1 MSHPIDL
8 HILRSE
14 DWPEH
19 LLERALAST
28 EGQPVNV
35 HVAPYT
41 GVLGRD
47 RAHGY
52 LQGSAPY
59 VAFLDADD
67 ELLAGG
73 LEALLSALESDRSLC
88 GAYGGE
94 EIIHP
99 DGRVEYRQDARWSP
113 VAQLTRSS
121 AMHNGCVMRR
131 SAIMPHLIEIEG
143 YQGRANRL
151 LRGLIVQSGAWQA
164 VQAPV
169 YRWYLREGTLHTM
182 PLPAMDRAVTR
193 RLAPILMAGGVRDLA
208 REAPALSV
216 GYMTSR

>member
-8 HILRSE
+8 HILRSD
-14 DWPEH
+14 DWPPD
-19 LLERALAST
+19 LFERAMAST

-35 HVAPYT
+35 HVAPDT

-52 LQGSAPY
+52 RQGIAPY

-67 ELLAGG
+67 ELIAGG
-73 LEALLSALESDRSLC
+73 LEALLEALESDRSLC

-94 EIIHP
+94 ERIHP
-99 DGRVEYRQDARWSP
+99 DGRVEYREDARWNP
-113 VAQLTRSS
+113 VAQLTLAS

-131 SAIMPHLIEIEG
+131 SAIMAHLREIES
-143 YQGRANRL
+143 YRGRANRL

-164 VQAPV
+164 VRTPV
-169 YRWYLREGTLHTM
+169 YRWHLRDGALHTI

-193 RLAPILMAGGVRDLA
+193 RLTPILMAA
-208 REAPALSV
+208 R
-216 GYMTSR
+216 R